1 MKKNIIIAILA
12 ITSIMSIIYG
22 RYQKTEALR
31 NEQMAIENAR
41 LARELTIQAEKAMQM
56 AREQRDIALANASLA
71 MRQADIANEALMK
84 YNKAR

>member
-56 AREQRDIALANASLA
+56 AREQREIALANASLA